1 MVGYRHARRALEDL
15 RMFGHR
21 VLDFLSSLVALA
33 DARDR
38 IHACRE
44 SCAHSS
50 MDSIY
55 SEHSLSGGVMWMTHD
70 ESRLR
75 ISLKNSDQF
84 LALFHLP
91 LLDRHKVAP
100 KVDLSL
106 FVLKIDGGEFDYDN
120 LYKQLGNAS
129 YAYVLSRVKFA
140 GLEQGNVH
148 ELTKAVQGSFR
159 AVRINDGEGGE
170 LLLYCFLESHLGA
183 PKLLSKMELK
193 TDKNDYVKGADGL
206 HLLQVQPG
214 EFHLIY
220 GESKMIA
227 DSTERG
233 SSFRKA
239 VADAISSVK
248 KLRTTGLS
256 NEVNLVD
263 SNLMKEAFS
272 GAELEFLKSILVPT
286 RNGPAKE
293 SAFGLLLGFEIDTG
307 DWPLIEMT
315 ARQFSERVHAE
326 VQAMVEARFEY
337 IKDQLV
343 NAGLE
348 GFHFY
353 IWAIPFIKNEATN
366 IDSVRKS
373 IVGYIA

>member
-1 MVGYRHARRALEDL
+1 
-15 RMFGHR
+15 
-21 VLDFLSSLVALA
+21 
-33 DARDR
+33 
-38 IHACRE
+38 
-44 SCAHSS
+44 
-50 MDSIY
+50 
-55 SEHSLSGGVMWMTHD
+55 MWMTND
-70 ESRLR
+70 ESRLQAS
-75 ISLKNSDQF
+75 IKNAEKF
-84 LALFHLP
+84 LALFHPP
-91 LLDRHKVAP
+91 LLDRHKIAP

-140 GLEQGNVH
+140 GLEQDNVH
-148 ELTKAVQGSFR
+148 ELGKAVQESFR
-159 AVRINDGEGGE
+159 AVHINEGEGGE
-170 LLLYCFLESHLGA
+170 LLLYCFLESHLDA

-248 KLRTTGLS
+248 KLRNTGLS

-272 GAELEFLKSILVPT
+272 GAELKFLKSILVPT

-293 SAFGLLLGFEIDTG
+293 SAFGLLLGFEVDTS
-307 DWPLIEMT
+307 DWSLIEMT
-315 ARQFSERVHAE
+315 AQQFSVRVQGE

-343 NAGLE
+343 KASLE

-353 IWAIPFIKNEATN
+353 IWAIPFIKNKATN

>member
-1 MVGYRHARRALEDL
+1 
-15 RMFGHR
+15 
-21 VLDFLSSLVALA
+21 
-33 DARDR
+33 
-38 IHACRE
+38 
-44 SCAHSS
+44 
-50 MDSIY
+50 
-55 SEHSLSGGVMWMTHD
+55 MTHD
-70 ESRLR
+70 ESHLQV
-75 ISLKNSDQF
+75 SLKNTEQF
-84 LALFHLP
+84 LALFHPP
-91 LLDRHKVAP
+91 LLDRQKVAP

-106 FVLKIDGGEFDYDN
+106 FVLKIDGGEFDYEN

-148 ELTKAVQGSFR
+148 ELTKAVQESFR
-159 AVRINDGEGGE
+159 AVHINDGEGGE

-239 VADAISSVK
+239 VADAISSVAT
-248 KLRTTGLS
+248 LRKTGLS

-272 GAELEFLKSILVPT
+272 GTS
-286 RNGPAKE
+286 
-293 SAFGLLLGFEIDTG
+293 S
-307 DWPLIEMT
+307 
-315 ARQFSERVHAE
+315 S
-326 VQAMVEARFEY
+326 
-337 IKDQLV
+337 
-343 NAGLE
+343 
-348 GFHFY
+348 
-353 IWAIPFIKNEATN
+353 
-366 IDSVRKS
+366 S
-373 IVGYIA
+373 